1 MAGRGG
7 VPEPAAPCTPSP
19 LGHLGDPTEGRES
32 RLQMAPVLE
41 APSTSL
47 KGFLA
52 SLGDCCLRAT
62 SSWSLLHLSPE
73 PWPAGIP
80 LWEGRGVSV
89 WLEANFPYQAAGGGT
104 LLPSHVLPLLWSGRD
119 SAQLV
124 DQGCGLSSDKDGLF
138 YWQDLAWFVLV
149 WPCIV

>member
-1 MAGRGG
+1 
-7 VPEPAAPCTPSP
+7 
-19 LGHLGDPTEGRES
+19 
-32 RLQMAPVLE
+32 MAPVLE

-124 DQGCGLSSDKDGLF
+124 DQGCGLSSHKDGLF

-149 WPCIV
+149 WLCIV